1 MTLAE
6 RILERRTALG
16 ISQAELGRRV
26 GVTQQAIMGLE
37 QGRVQSSRNLV
48 QLARELGVTPDWL
61 MTGAPDN
68 NVTAFATPP
77 HPAADVDF
85 RSLPKDVPVLG
96 NAVGGDDGDFEFN
109 GQTIDYIR
117 RPPGIATLKD
127 VFGLYVAGT
136 SMYPRFE
143 EGEPV
148 YLSSARPPALGDYVV
163 LELLPEREGDPSKG
177 FIKRLARRTPTKIVV
192 EQFNPPRELEFSR
205 DRIKAIFRIIP
216 MAELVGL

>member
-1 MTLAE
+1 MTLGA

-16 ISQAELGRRV
+16 LSQAELGKRV

-37 QGRVQSSRNLV
+37 QGRTQSSRSIV
-48 QLARELGVTPDWL
+48 QLARELQVTPEWL
-61 MTGAPDN
+61 MTGEDGNKPAPAP
-68 NVTAFATPP
+68 T
-77 HPAADVDF
+77 PAASVDF

-109 GQTIDYIR
+109 GQTIDYLR
-117 RPPGIATLKD
+117 RPPGIATLAD

-143 EGEPV
+143 EGEPI
-148 YLSSARPPALGDYVV
+148 YLSSARPPVLGDYVV
-163 LELLPEREGDPSKG
+163 LEMHPDRDGDPSKG
-177 FIKRLARRTPTKIVV
+177 FIKKLTRRTPTKIVV